1 MKKLS
6 IRQKFIGM
14 VIVIVLLVA
23 IVGISTYRQLANVVD
38 VIQENTAPDRRYG
51 LAKNILY
58 NLSQSENAVKSYSL
72 TMDSSYYHNYNEYRS
87 KVESDLRKIQEG
99 AKSNK
104 RIDSKL
110 DSLQSLVNQKY
121 LILKQLL
128 LTQNEFRVEDALDK
142 IEVKLDSALPLE
154 PKKETKEKRGLF
166 GRKKEEKTNETAKV
180 EINQLNKEVAQIKS
194 TEVKRE
200 NDQLTEELELL
211 RQDNEIRQSMQR
223 ILDDL
228 EKIDAS
234 RLQANAGKI
243 SSAVSSTNMRILA
256 FVIIMCLLLIYLS
269 TLILRYISTNNK
281 YRKVLRKAKREA
293 EALAKAKEQFVAT
306 VSHEIRTPVN
316 IIAGFAEQLEET
328 DLSKNQRE
336 HLNAINSASS
346 HLLQLINDVLDFTR
360 IHSGKLAIENK
371 TFKPNQAIEEVTD
384 SLLPLIEKKKLSIN
398 VTLDD
403 DIPDH
408 VSGDAFRLRQ
418 VLLNI
423 IGNAIKFTSEG
434 GISVHAGT
442 VLSDNQSVR
451 LFIEVEDS
459 GIGMT
464 KSQLE
469 RVFHAFEQADASTTR
484 QFGGTGLGL
493 SITKDLL
500 NLQGGTIDIVSKP
513 ELGTSVRIEI
523 PYLISDESRLQKD
536 SELEFHDRI
545 LQGTKVLIVDDEAFN
560 RQLVASIL
568 KKHGA
573 TVGEAKNGKE
583 AVKEASNL
591 RYDLILMDSNMP
603 EMNGVDAAKNI
614 AKLYGASDSIPI
626 IALTASVSMESKD
639 SYKEAGMSDF
649 VPKPFREEQLM
660 VAVLRALKLESAYLE
675 TKVQET
681 SGLNFDALKELA
693 GSDKA
698 FYQSMLETFIDGTIS
713 GVQELKEALSN
724 KDIAKMK
731 LIAHRIASPCG
742 HIGAENLY
750 ASLKSIEN
758 ENHELDELVK
768 MLQRTEELSEEC
780 IQLVQN
786 ELSKLSNRD

>member
-14 VIVIVLLVA
+14 VVVIVLLVA
-23 IVGISTYRQLANVVD
+23 IVGISTYRQLTNVVD
-38 VIQENTAPDRRYG
+38 VIQENTAPDRRYS

-72 TMDSSYYHNYNEYRS
+72 TLDSSYYYNYNDYRS
-87 KVESDLRKIQEG
+87 RVEEDLRTLHEG
-99 AKSNK
+99 GKVNK
-104 RIDSKL
+104 RIDQKL
-110 DSLQSLVNQKY
+110 DSLHALVNEKY
-121 LILKQLL
+121 IILKQLL
-128 LTQNEFRVEDALDK
+128 LTQNEFRVEEALDK
-142 IEVKLDSALPLE
+142 IEVKIGSTIPQE
-154 PKKETKEKRGLF
+154 SKKDTKVKRGLF
-166 GRKKEEKTNETAKV
+166 GRKKEEKSSEASQN

-194 TEVKRE
+194 SEIKRE

-211 RQDNEIRQSMQR
+211 RKDNEIRQSMQR

-228 EKIDAS
+228 EKIDAN
-234 RLQANAGKI
+234 RLRENAAKI
-243 SSAVSSTNMRILA
+243 SGAVSATNMRILV
-256 FVIIMCLLLIYLS
+256 FVVIMCLLLIYLS

-293 EALAKAKEQFVAT
+293 EALANAKEQFVAT

-316 IIAGFAEQLEET
+316 IIAGFAEQLEDS
-328 DLSKNQRE
+328 DLNKTQRE
-336 HLNAINSASS
+336 HLSAISSASS

-371 TFKPNQAIEEVTD
+371 TFKLDQAIEEVTD
-384 SLLPLIEKKKLSIN
+384 SLHPLIEKKKLSIS
-398 VTLDD
+398 VTLDE
-403 DIPDH
+403 DIPAH

-418 VLLNI
+418 VLFNV
-423 IGNAIKFTSEG
+423 IGNAIKFTNEG

-442 VLSDNQSVR
+442 VLSDAQSVR

-464 KSQLE
+464 KAQLE

-500 NLQGGTIDIVSKP
+500 TLQGGTIDLVSKP
-513 ELGTSVRIEI
+513 GLGTSVRIEI
-523 PYLISDESRLQKD
+523 PYLISDESRLQQDK
-536 SELEFHDRI
+536 ELEFHNHI
-545 LQGTKVLIVDDEAFN
+545 LQSKTVLIVDDEAFN

-614 AKLYGASDSIPI
+614 AKLYGTSDSIPI
-626 IALTASVSMESKD
+626 IALTAAVSAESKEN
-639 SYKEAGMSDF
+639 YKKAGMSDF

-660 VAVLRALKLESAYLE
+660 IAVLRALKIESDFVE
-675 TKVQET
+675 TKVKAS

-693 GSDKA
+693 GSDKT
-698 FYQSMLETFIDGTIS
+698 FYQNMLETFIDGTKS
-713 GVQELKEALSN
+713 GVQELKEALN
-724 KDIAKMK
+724 KKDISKIK

-742 HIGAENLY
+742 HIGAEKLY

-758 ENHELDELVK
+758 ENHELDELES
-768 MLQRTEELSEEC
+768 LIQRTEELTQEC
-780 IQLVQN
+780 IIAVQD
-786 ELSKLSNRD
+786 ELSK